1 VGNLTVKYLASSK
14 DGKLW
19 LSINSQV
26 YCYHLDAAHIPWVKR
41 MLGNCGQQPGR
52 VLNFVKRQA
61 FHYTKEASII
71 DVS

>member
-1 VGNLTVKYLASSK
+1 VAKALEVKYLASSK

-19 LSINSQV
+19 ISINLQV
-26 YCYHLDAAHIPWVKR
+26 YCYHLDAAHIPWIKR
-41 MLGNCGQQPGR
+41 RLMAGQKPGET
-52 VLNFVKRQA
+52 LNFVKTRA